1 MSSRGLNIELALD
14 LAHELDQEP
23 AASHGLTEIQDD
35 TGLSNYFQG
44 LIERLGY
51 SYFIYS
57 HLNVARETIYMI
69 CCTYPDAVRK
79 AWSEAEI
86 FWRDPLIPHLIKST
100 GPIDRSNI
108 DDDMTWSPKL
118 LPQLAELGVA
128 TPAWQFVVRDT
139 TPFLGLFT
147 IAPTIA
153 DKERL
158 GPEHYQAAEL
168 VLPSLCIKAHETWRG
183 LTDTSLT
190 EVPRLSNREAEIL
203 ELLSHGKSTE
213 DISALLTITERTVN
227 YHVGNLKT
235 KMGVETRA
243 HAVAHGMRLQLI

>member
-1 MSSRGLNIELALD
+1 MPSRGLNIELALD
-14 LAHELDQEP
+14 LAHELDQAPETP
-23 AASHGLTEIQDD
+23 AGLAEVADD
-35 TGLSNYFQG
+35 IALGDHFQS

-57 HLNVARETIYMI
+57 HLNIARETIYMI
-69 CCTYPDAVRK
+69 CCTYPDPVRK

-100 GPIDRSNI
+100 GPIDRSKI
-108 DDDMTWSPKL
+108 VDDMTWSPKL
-118 LPQLAELGVA
+118 LPSLAELGVA

-147 IAPTIA
+147 IAPTVA
-153 DKERL
+153 DKEKL
-158 GPEHYQAAEL
+158 GPAHYQAAEL
-168 VLPSLCIKAHETWRG
+168 VLPSLCIKAHETWRS

-190 EVPRLSNREAEIL
+190 EVPRLSKRESEIL

-213 DISALLTITERTVN
+213 DISTLLMITERTVN

-235 KMGVETRA
+235 KMRVETRA